1 MYVCMYS
8 SYGESI
14 IGTSPATAWLSCRGT
29 HMHMQ

>member
-1 MYVCMYS
+1 MYS

-14 IGTSPATAWLSCRGT
+14 IGTSPATAWLSCIVT